1 MWTGVKRRR
10 DEQQPAT
17 LRRHLETPSGR
28 PKLPRERPAAL
39 DTPRFPT
46 RTSKRERPR
55 IEKEEK
61 RPRGSRTPR
70 EVAVRPPQLPS
81 DKRRGGRTGNRDRR
95 PENESGVARWEGA
108 LGLQVRQAQTAV
120 APFPEARGAA
130 RGPPGGGCFSTSG
143 QTSEMSEKAWSL
155 TCARRGHPRA
165 PGARA
170 ECANS
175 GRALLPPRP
184 PRGPLAFGIH
194 FPLTRGITTP
204 RECGV
209 WGEPWFTSNYCF
221 KMLADLFLLFIGK
234 RLHFIWGT
242 VWHGFRTHDL
252 GGSVRNVLI

>member
-165 PGARA
+165 PGAGA

-175 GRALLPPRP
+175 GPCPPSP
-184 PRGPLAFGIH
+184 ETSPGSPCLWDP
-194 FPLTRGITTP
+194 FPIDEGNYNPQRM
-204 RECGV
+204 R
-209 WGEPWFTSNYCF
+209 PWFTSNYCF

>member
-1 MWTGVKRRR
+1 MDGGEAQARRAAAR
-10 DEQQPAT
+10 DAATAPGNPVRSPQTSTRASGCVGHAAVPHADEQ
-17 LRRHLETPSGR
+17 
-28 PKLPRERPAAL
+28 
-39 DTPRFPT
+39 T
-46 RTSKRERPR
+46 RTAR

-165 PGARA
+165 PGAGE

-175 GRALLPPRP
+175 GSCPPSPETSPGSPCLWDPFPIDEGNYNPHRMRRLEGALVY
-184 PRGPLAFGIH
+184 F
-194 FPLTRGITTP
+194 
-204 RECGV
+204 
-209 WGEPWFTSNYCF
+209 
-221 KMLADLFLLFIGK
+221 
-234 RLHFIWGT
+234 
-242 VWHGFRTHDL
+242 
-252 GGSVRNVLI
+252 